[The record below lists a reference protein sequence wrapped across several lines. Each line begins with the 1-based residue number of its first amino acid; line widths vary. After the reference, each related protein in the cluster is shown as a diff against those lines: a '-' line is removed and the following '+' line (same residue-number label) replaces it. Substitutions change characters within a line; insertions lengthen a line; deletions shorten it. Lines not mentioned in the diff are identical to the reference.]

1 MRWGIVGLGDVTA
14 SSRARRSRS
23 VFELLLLLLLLL
35 LQRHNAVDA
44 CVDT

>member
-1 MRWGIVGLGDVTA
+1 VRWGIVGLGDVTA

-23 VFELLLLLLLLL
+23 VFKLLLLL

-44 CVDT
+44 A